1 MSNLIITMGF
11 GQAADIP
18 DGVLSQSSLMVNVK
32 RSLDKYIYDNLDVN
46 QNMNVDYEGLP
57 FDNIVVTEW
66 IIPRIKEM
74 PRQYHRQ
81 GSDTEYAQTNNVL
94 YDINI
99 NVKKSGATT
108 TDRHYIL
115 RDDVI
120 NYFRIGQDISLRDY
134 AASGSTLICYMRV
147 RDLKED
153 NPQTDDPDL
162 MKYKIGLELDFT
174 EMVTNA
180 V

>member
-1 MSNLIITMGF
+1 MSNLIITMGY

-18 DGVLSQSSLMVNVK
+18 DGVLSQSSLIVNVK

-57 FDNIVVTEW
+57 FDNIAINEW
-66 IIPRIKEM
+66 ITPRIIDM
-74 PRQYHRQ
+74 PREYHRQ
-81 GSDTEYAQTNNVL
+81 GSDTEYAQTNNII
-94 YDINI
+94 YSINI

-115 RDDVI
+115 RDDVV

-147 RDLKED
+147 RDLMED
-153 NPQTDDPDL
+153 SSLQDDNEL
-162 MKYKIGLELDFT
+162 LGYKVKVMLNFT
-174 EMVTNA
+174 EMVVEA
-180 V
+180 